1 MVAHTAIGGTSVNT
15 TVHQVPFAR
24 PEFDQAE
31 VEAVATVLK
40 TGWASQGPAVARFE
54 ELFAARVGARYGIA
68 VSSCTTALHLA
79 LILAAV
85 EPGDEVICPSYS
97 FIATANAVLYAGGTP
112 VFADIDEETWNIDA
126 RDALGRVTS
135 RTRVLM
141 PVHQVGLAADLEA
154 FAPLP
159 PHVTIV
165 EDAACAIG
173 STYRGRPIGS
183 HGHIACFSFHPRKTL
198 STGEGGMITTD
209 NPDVAE
215 RARRLRSHGASVS
228 AEARHRS
235 KGVVFEEYAELGYNY
250 RLSDILAAVGI
261 AQFPKV
267 DGFLAR
273 RRAIADRYDAALAG
287 LPQLK
292 VPARPA
298 YAGHAFQ
305 SYGVRLTD
313 ACRRDRDD
321 VLRELV
327 DRGISC
333 RRGIPPI
340 HLEPLYRNRFG
351 SISLPVTER
360 VAARS
365 IFLPM
370 FASLSEADQGRV
382 IDAVSQAVTT

>member
-1 MVAHTAIGGTSVNT
+1 MT
-15 TVHQVPFAR
+15 TRVRDIPFAK

-31 VEAVATVLK
+31 VSAVAGVLAS
-40 TGWASQGPAVARFE
+40 GWASQGPAVARFE
-54 ELFAARVGARYGIA
+54 EQFAARVGARYGIA

-79 LILAAV
+79 LLLADV
-85 EPGDEVICPSYS
+85 GPGDEVICPSYS
-97 FIATANAVLYAGGTP
+97 FIATANAVLYAGATP
-112 VFADIDEETWNIDA
+112 IFAEIDRVTWNLDA
-126 RDALGRVTS
+126 ADALARVTP
-135 RTRVLM
+135 RTKVIM
-141 PVHQVGLAADLEA
+141 PVHQVGLAADLDA

-159 PHVTIV
+159 PSVSIV

-209 NPDVAE
+209 DPVLAE

-228 AEARHRS
+228 AHARHQLN
-235 KGVVFEEYAELGYNY
+235 GVVFEEYTELGYNY
-250 RLSDILAAVGI
+250 RLSDILAAVGL
-261 AQFPKV
+261 AQLPKI

-273 RRAIADRYDAALAG
+273 RLIIADRYDAAFTTMPELM
-287 LPQLK
+287 

-305 SYGVRLTD
+305 SYGICLTD
-313 ACRRDRDD
+313 VCSGNRDD
-321 VLRELV
+321 ILRSLV

-340 HLEPLYRNRFG
+340 HLEPLYRRKFG
-351 SISLPVTER
+351 SVSLPVTEQ

-370 FASLSEADQGRV
+370 YASLDAGDQQRV
-382 IDAVSQAVTT
+382 IDTVADLVTC

>member
-1 MVAHTAIGGTSVNT
+1 MNT

>member
-1 MVAHTAIGGTSVNT
+1 MKT
-15 TVHQVPFAR
+15 TVKDIPFAR
-24 PEFDQAE
+24 PEFDDAE
-31 VEAVATVLK
+31 AASVAAVLR

-54 ELFAARVGARYGIA
+54 ELFAERVGARYGVA

-79 LILAAV
+79 LLLAGV

-112 VFADIDEETWNIDA
+112 VFGDIDEATWNLDP
-126 RDALGRVTS
+126 RDALARITP
-135 RTRVLM
+135 RTRVVM

-154 FAPLP
+154 FAPLRP
-159 PHVTIV
+159 RVSIV

-173 STYRGRPIGS
+173 STYRGQPIGS
-183 HGHIACFSFHPRKTL
+183 HGHITCFSFHPRKTL

-209 NPDVAE
+209 DLEIAE

-228 AEARHRS
+228 AHERHQS
-235 KGVVFEEYAELGYNY
+235 KGIVFEQYAELGYNY
-250 RLSDILAAVGI
+250 RLSDILAAVGL
-261 AQFPKV
+261 AQLPKI

-273 RRAIADRYDAALAG
+273 RKAIADRYDAAFAR
-287 LPQLK
+287 LPELQ
-292 VPARPA
+292 VPACPP

-305 SYGVRLTD
+305 SYGVRLTNS
-313 ACRRDRDD
+313 CERDRDE
-321 VLRELV
+321 VLRLLIE
-327 DRGISC
+327 RGISC

-340 HLEPLYRNRFG
+340 HLEPLYRKRFG
-351 SISLPVTER
+351 AQSLPVTER

-370 FASLSEADQGRV
+370 YASLSVSDQDRV
-382 IDAVSQAVTT
+382 IDTVAALVMN